1 MHEDL
6 GREKKEK
13 KTIETF
19 EKKSKEVWFGRG
31 NWFFQK
37 KISSHKNL
45 WGKLME
51 NSEH

>member
-19 EKKSKEVWFGRG
+19 EKKNQKRFGLAG
-31 NWFFQK
+31 GTDFFK
-37 KISSHKNL
+37 KKFHLTRTYGAN
-45 WGKLME
+45 
-51 NSEH
+51 